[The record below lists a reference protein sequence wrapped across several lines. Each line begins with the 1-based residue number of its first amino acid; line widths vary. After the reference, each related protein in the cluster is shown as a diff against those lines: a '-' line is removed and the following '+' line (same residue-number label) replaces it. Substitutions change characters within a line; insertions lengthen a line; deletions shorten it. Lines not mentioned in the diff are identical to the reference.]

1 MKTPP
6 TGGCELSGLYDII
19 WAMKT
24 TIWTLLCALSSIA
37 LADGPVAV
45 TNTDIRTMMDVWD
58 ITEPG
63 QHNHFALT
71 GTVQTILASVNETSP
86 APSFVLDD
94 GELLIPVFNRTESP
108 VILHTGD
115 RIFASGIFGLQKHH
129 YGNEPYAVAHEIQ
142 VLGTGAAVRPVE
154 RTLHGLSSIRDN
166 MRLIRTTGTVID
178 WRTSE
183 DDPNFIC
190 LTLKDGPT
198 TMPVLLPSRDPKDAS
213 RLLESQVS
221 VVGTF
226 NRALPSV
233 RRYARPL
240 IVSRLEDIEPITPPQ
255 PLQDTPE
262 LERKIYLT
270 PKEILALGRRKINGE
285 IVAVW
290 QKHNLLLRD
299 DDGRIVRVRLSHHN
313 QSAPRPGLRATVCG
327 YPETDQFNIILG
339 TATISS
345 CSPESAAPQTPV
357 RLQSLS
363 DVIGRNPSGSLTFK
377 PSYYGKLVTLA
388 GTIRNLPSL
397 GNAEGRIGLDC
408 DGHLVQLDTS
418 TCPEATEGLELG
430 CRIEATGVCLLE
442 TNDYDAQAD
451 MPHISGLTLVLRGKG
466 DIAVISHPP
475 WLTPTR
481 FLVILSAMTGVLVLF
496 LIWNA
501 SLRILVERRGREL
514 ARKQV
519 EATNAKF
526 KAIERTRLATE
537 LHDSVVQNLTG
548 AALEIRAAQAALPE
562 SDEDSAPHLDI
573 ALKTINS
580 SRAELRNCIWD
591 LRNQALEQSDIDK
604 AVRITLQ
611 PHLGDAQLQVRFNV
625 PRRKIPDNE
634 FHNILCIIREL
645 VINAVRHGRAETLR
659 VAGTLDGGRILF
671 SVADDG
677 CGFDPSTRPGMEQG
691 HFGLEGVME
700 RVKALDGTADITS
713 APGKGTRIAIDIPL
727 PEET

>member
-1 MKTPP
+1 M
-6 TGGCELSGLYDII
+6 LLY
-19 WAMKT
+19 AAT
-24 TIWTLLCALSSIA
+24 SIA
-37 LADGPVAV
+37 LADLSGAV

-58 ITEPG
+58 CTTTG
-63 QHNHFALT
+63 THNFFAIT
-71 GTVQTILASVNETSP
+71 GTVHTILSSTETSP
-86 APSFVLDD
+86 AASFIIDD
-94 GELLIPVFNRTESP
+94 GELLIPVFNRTPSP
-108 VILHTGD
+108 VALHQGD
-115 RIFASGIFGLQKHH
+115 RIFASGVFGLQKHD

-142 VLGTGAAVRPVE
+142 ILGTGAEVRPAE
-154 RTLHGLSSIRDN
+154 RALQDLSSIRDN
-166 MRLIRTTGTVID
+166 LRLVKTTGVVID

-183 DDPNFIC
+183 DDPDFIS

-198 TMPVLLPSRDPKDAS
+198 TMPVLLPSVDPEAVNK
-213 RLLESQVS
+213 LLESQVS

-226 NRALPSV
+226 NWALPSV

-240 IVSRLEDIEPITPPQ
+240 IVSEIEDIKVLSPPSPPQ
-255 PLQDTPE
+255 SIPF

-270 PKEILALGRRKINGE
+270 PENVRSLGKRKISGE
-285 IVAVW
+285 IIAVW
-290 QKHNLLLRD
+290 QKRNLLLRD
-299 DDGRIVRVRLSHHN
+299 NDGRIVRIKLSHRN
-313 QSAPRPGLRATVCG
+313 ETAPSPGLQATICG

-345 CSPESAAPQTPV
+345 CTPKTSTPQSPV
-357 RLQSLS
+357 RLPSPADIIGQNQS
-363 DVIGRNPSGSLTFK
+363 GATTFT
-377 PSYYGKLVTLA
+377 PSYYGKLVTLS

-408 DGHLVQLDTS
+408 DGHLIQLDTS
-418 TCPEATEGLELG
+418 SCPEATEGLELG

-442 TNDYDAQAD
+442 TNEYDAQAD
-451 MPHISGLTLVLRGKG
+451 MPHISGLTLVLRGKD
-466 DIAVISHPP
+466 DIVIVSHPP
-475 WLTPTR
+475 WLTPGK
-481 FLVILSAMTGVLVLF
+481 FLVILLAMAGLLVLF

-501 SLRILVERRGREL
+501 SLRVLVERRGREL

-519 EATNAKF
+519 EAAHAKF

-548 AALEIRAAQAALPE
+548 AALEIRAAQAALPAA
-562 SDEDSAPHLDI
+562 SEDSAPHLDI

-591 LRNQALEQSDIDK
+591 LRNQALEKNDIDE
-604 AVRITLQ
+604 AIRITLQ
-611 PHLGDAQLQVRFNV
+611 PHIVDAKLHVRFNV
-625 PRRKIPDNE
+625 PRRKIPDNA

-645 VINAVRHGRAETLR
+645 VINAVRHGHATTLK
-659 VAGTLDGGRILF
+659 VAGTIDGDRLLF

-677 CGFDPSTRPGMEQG
+677 SGFDPATRPGMEQG

-713 APGKGTRIAIDIPL
+713 APGKGTRIAINTPL

>member
-1 MKTPP
+1 MTK
-6 TGGCELSGLYDII
+6 LVQ
-19 WAMKT
+19 M
-24 TIWTLLCALSSIA
+24 LLCAATSTV
-37 LADGPVAV
+37 LADLPGAV
-45 TNTDIRTMMDVWD
+45 TNTDIKTMMKVWD
-58 ITEPG
+58 STTTG
-63 QHNHFALT
+63 THNFFALT
-71 GTVQTILASVNETSP
+71 GTVHVILSSETETSP
-86 APSFVLDD
+86 AAPFVIDD
-94 GELLIPVFNRTESP
+94 GELLIPMFNRTPSP
-108 VILHTGD
+108 VALKQGD
-115 RIFASGIFGLQKHH
+115 RVFASGIFGLQKHD

-142 VLGTGAAVRPVE
+142 VLGTGAEIRPVA
-154 RTLHGLSSIRDN
+154 RALQDLSNIHDN

-183 DDPNFIC
+183 DDPSFMF

-198 TMPVLLPSRDPKDAS
+198 TMPVLLPSQEPKAVN

-226 NRALPSV
+226 NCALPSV
-233 RRYARPL
+233 RRYARP
-240 IVSRLEDIEPITPPQ
+240 IVVSRLEDIKVLSPPS
-255 PLQDTPE
+255 PQDIPF

-270 PKEILALGRRKINGE
+270 PENVRALGRRRISGE
-285 IVAVW
+285 IIAVW
-290 QKHNLLLRD
+290 QKRNLLLRD
-299 DDGRIVRVRLSHHN
+299 DDGRVVRVKLSHRN
-313 QSAPRPGLRATVCG
+313 ETTPRPGMRATICG

-345 CSPESAAPQTPV
+345 CTSEASAPQAPV
-357 RLQSLS
+357 RLSSLAA
-363 DVIGRNPSGSLTFK
+363 VIGRNPSGSPTFT
-377 PSYYGKLVTLA
+377 PSYYGKLVTLG

-408 DGHLVQLDTS
+408 NGHLIQLDTS
-418 TCPEATEGLELG
+418 ACPEATEGLELG
-430 CRIEATGVCLLE
+430 CQIEATGVCLLE

-451 MPHISGLTLVLRGKG
+451 MPHISGLTLILRDKS
-466 DIAVISHPP
+466 DIVVVAHPP
-475 WLTPTR
+475 WLTPAR
-481 FLVILSAMTGVLVLF
+481 FLVVLSAMTGVLVLV

-501 SLRILVERRGREL
+501 SLRVLVERRGREL

-519 EATNAKF
+519 ETTHAKF
-526 KAIERTRLATE
+526 KTIERTRLATE

-548 AALEIRAAQAALPE
+548 AALEIRAAQAALPAA
-562 SDEDSAPHLDI
+562 DEDAVPHLDI

-591 LRNQALEQSDIDK
+591 LRNQALEQTDVDEAI
-604 AVRITLQ
+604 RITLQ
-611 PHLGDAQLQVRFNV
+611 PHLSEARLQVRFNV

-645 VINAVRHGRAETLR
+645 VVNAVRHGHAATIK
-659 VAGTLDGGRILF
+659 VAGTLDGGRLLF

-677 CGFDPSTRPGMEQG
+677 CGFDPATRPGMEQG

-700 RVKALDGTADITS
+700 RVKALDGAVDITS
-713 APGKGTRIAIDIPL
+713 APGKGAHITIDIPL